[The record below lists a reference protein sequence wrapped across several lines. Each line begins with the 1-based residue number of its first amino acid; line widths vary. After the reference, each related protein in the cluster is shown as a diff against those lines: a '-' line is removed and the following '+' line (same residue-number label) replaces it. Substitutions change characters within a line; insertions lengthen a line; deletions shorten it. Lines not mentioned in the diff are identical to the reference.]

1 MRRSRSR
8 STKIRAKA
16 REMMTPTQPTY
27 PSDANSFGILAA
39 PDDGMPPAG
48 VKEEPEVSVTGSL
61 AESTTTP
68 PGLLLLL

>member
-1 MRRSRSR
+1 
-8 STKIRAKA
+8 
-16 REMMTPTQPTY
+16 MMTPTQPTY